1 MYNINVLILL
11 LFFSNSNV
19 YATNVEELDTI
30 DWTGLIYTETL
41 SNDARWMV
49 TTEQK
54 VSKKRFSTL
63 IDVDNARV
71 HELGQIKLPQFN
83 YSSEYLAYVDSE
95 DVLIL
100 LKMSDFSVVKKV
112 QKRVTNYHINWNF
125 SGSTLAFFTDKEK
138 NLHVYD
144 VKQKKEM
151 IYEGTV
157 DYKWHPN
164 EQRLIILKRLSNN
177 EKELELIE
185 VKLDDFKEKV
195 LMKVDHL
202 EVQLLNFSKEGNT
215 YGLLEKVGK
224 EKNVL
229 HVWYNA
235 HYFVLTVN
243 ELSTYDVRLFSKNH
257 IEISDSGE
265 DIVLNLPA
273 VAVEKNDVVVWST
286 SEKWNP
292 YLLTYNRERS
302 LDVKKAIWNLKKNEK
317 RIVSSDQFPVIK
329 WSRGFDKLIK
339 YHPLKYEPMFLPDQ
353 YIDLYYEDLKK
364 NKVELIEK
372 KIYNG
377 PGVIHF
383 SNSGRYILYFFDKNW
398 WIYDTEFNLKKNLT
412 IDLSVSFL
420 RDDGIVSNLLPY
432 GFGGWSK
439 NEDELLLYDQYDVWK
454 VNILYRKQTKLT
466 DGINENSVYRRTD
479 NYTVEWNSVNELTFI
494 KKDDLA
500 YTQSICVLE
509 SKKIIDVYKTI
520 NGISKIIRMGNKFV
534 FIEEAYNLSPIVK
547 KIEKQ
552 KITNL
557 YRSNVAIESKDF
569 GFFEYIEIE
578 SEIFGRIKGVL
589 LYPSSYNPLKK
600 YPMVLQIYEDKTSYK
615 NEYKPLT
622 DFNSDGFNILKYITN
637 DYFVF
642 LPEIKYTVGQ
652 PGYSALHC
660 VELLLDK
667 VVENKS
673 IDLNRIGLIGH
684 SFGGYEAAF
693 IATLSTKFRTIV
705 VGAGVVD
712 LISWYH
718 DYNEEWMKNQDWR
731 MENQQFRMG
740 GGYYDNKEGY
750 RNNSAINKI
759 ENIKIPLLIW
769 SGKNDT
775 NINYFQSIYMFNA
788 LNKLQ
793 KEANLL
799 LFENEAHNLLK
810 PENQKQL
817 TDYIFK
823 WFEKYLK

>member
-1 MYNINVLILL
+1 
-11 LFFSNSNV
+11 
-19 YATNVEELDTI
+19 
-30 DWTGLIYTETL
+30 
-41 SNDARWMV
+41 
-49 TTEQK
+49 
-54 VSKKRFSTL
+54 
-63 IDVDNARV
+63 
-71 HELGQIKLPQFN
+71 
-83 YSSEYLAYVDSE
+83 
-95 DVLIL
+95 
-100 LKMSDFSVVKKV
+100 
-112 QKRVTNYHINWNF
+112 
-125 SGSTLAFFTDKEK
+125 
-138 NLHVYD
+138 
-144 VKQKKEM
+144 
-151 IYEGTV
+151 
-157 DYKWHPN
+157 
-164 EQRLIILKRLSNN
+164 
-177 EKELELIE
+177 
-185 VKLDDFKEKV
+185 
-195 LMKVDHL
+195 
-202 EVQLLNFSKEGNT
+202 
-215 YGLLEKVGK
+215 
-224 EKNVL
+224 
-229 HVWYNA
+229 
-235 HYFVLTVN
+235 
-243 ELSTYDVRLFSKNH
+243 
-257 IEISDSGE
+257 
-265 DIVLNLPA
+265 
-273 VAVEKNDVVVWST
+273 
-286 SEKWNP
+286 
-292 YLLTYNRERS
+292 
-302 LDVKKAIWNLKKNEK
+302 
-317 RIVSSDQFPVIK
+317 
-329 WSRGFDKLIK
+329 
-339 YHPLKYEPMFLPDQ
+339 
-353 YIDLYYEDLKK
+353 
-364 NKVELIEK
+364 
-372 KIYNG
+372 
-377 PGVIHF
+377 
-383 SNSGRYILYFFDKNW
+383 
-398 WIYDTEFNLKKNLT
+398 
-412 IDLSVSFL
+412 
-420 RDDGIVSNLLPY
+420 
-432 GFGGWSK
+432 
-439 NEDELLLYDQYDVWK
+439 
-454 VNILYRKQTKLT
+454 
-466 DGINENSVYRRTD
+466 
-479 NYTVEWNSVNELTFI
+479 
-494 KKDDLA
+494 
-500 YTQSICVLE
+500 
-509 SKKIIDVYKTI
+509 
-520 NGISKIIRMGNKFV
+520 MGNKFV

-759 ENIKIPLLIW
+759 ENIKIPLFIW
-769 SGKNDT
+769 YGKNDT